1 MIFVPQRYEGHG
13 SAMAQIEDVNVK
25 EALALLDQGA
35 LLLDVR
41 EDDEWDLGH
50 APQAT
55 HVALSEVPDHLDDFD
70 KSRRIVCVCRSGGR
84 SKRAGQ
90 FLAEQGFSV
99 VNLAGGMTA
108 WAAEEAP
115 LESDEGTPTIG

>member
-1 MIFVPQRYEGHG
+1 
-13 SAMAQIEDVNVK
+13 MAQIEDVNVN
-25 EALALLDQGA
+25 EALKLLDQGA

-50 APQAT
+50 APHAT
-55 HVALSEVPDHLDDFD
+55 HVALSEVPDHLDEFD
-70 KSRRIVCVCRSGGR
+70 KSRQIVCVCRSGGR

-90 FLAEQGFSV
+90 FLLEQGFDV

-108 WAAEEAP
+108 WASEGAP
-115 LESDEGTPTIG
+115 LASDKGDPTIG